1 MQVYATLVIHLLS
14 SASLGATTDGP
25 AAREPLWLDTSAG
38 TSTQCASNPNILACQ
53 AAPQPEEIWILQTSQ
68 ISSSSTSA
76 TATKRQHAG
85 APLCGLGG
93 CATKQSYNPLLF
105 AMQVQEAVSVGIPA
119 SFKSLVVV
127 PSNQTAI
134 QKAAAM
140 YQACM
145 NFASSYLPETI
156 ELVRWMI
163 DMNLDFQNTTRLET
177 VDPVEMM
184 VRGSLELGVEAI
196 ISIRF
201 DERNF
206 AGFRRLVTINYSKE
220 QETWLLHR
228 SYKSTYANEEHYGM
242 LFLMAGVRRGEDLV
256 FARKTLRY
264 ERQLR
269 WIERN
274 TVDWNKGSGMSIWKL
289 GQHTTPYVT
298 AEQWGNY
305 FSKYTEGYYEGDA
318 IIYNYVHGTMM
329 IKKLFEDDV
338 IGAAGLQ
345 YLVAWSIYRQLAEF
359 TEPYLFRGDRTAEES
374 CFVHVKNVM
383 RLAVLSNYFNT
394 EK

>member
-1 MQVYATLVIHLLS
+1 
-14 SASLGATTDGP
+14 
-25 AAREPLWLDTSAG
+25 
-38 TSTQCASNPNILACQ
+38 
-53 AAPQPEEIWILQTSQ
+53 
-68 ISSSSTSA
+68 
-76 TATKRQHAG
+76 
-85 APLCGLGG
+85 
-93 CATKQSYNPLLF
+93 
-105 AMQVQEAVSVGIPA
+105 
-119 SFKSLVVV
+119 
-127 PSNQTAI
+127 
-134 QKAAAM
+134 M

-206 AGFRRLVTINYSKE
+206 AGFRRLVTSFAAY
-220 QETWLLHR
+220 R
-228 SYKSTYANEEHYGM
+228 SGGYRAW
-242 LFLMAGVRRGEDLV
+242 VPRRGNADDDSLPVGIGCSTAGELDPVLLSPAFPLSV
-256 FARKTLRY
+256 PDDASRGGSVGRTCGVLSSLESPNSDEVAR
-264 ERQLR
+264 
-269 WIERN
+269 
-274 TVDWNKGSGMSIWKL
+274 VGSRLL
-289 GQHTTPYVT
+289 GQ
-298 AEQWGNY
+298 EQWGNY

-338 IGAAGLQ
+338 IGKAGLQ

-394 EK
+394 EATEASVLSRERAVDRIPRLVNSWRTAAWIKETAGVEAPGNVGLLAAGIGEHVLAGSVTDERGLQREGLVRLKERIHGEMMRRHRLSRSEPSKSRCRNVGDCATGPR